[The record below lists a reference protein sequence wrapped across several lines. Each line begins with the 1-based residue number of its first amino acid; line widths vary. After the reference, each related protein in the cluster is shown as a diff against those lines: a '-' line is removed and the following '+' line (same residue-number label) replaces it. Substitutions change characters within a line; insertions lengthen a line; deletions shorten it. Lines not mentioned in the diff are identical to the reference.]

1 MGAQS
6 VTGVGQG
13 MSNGVWKPEN
23 NAGCGNCSPKRC
35 PPTEPKTTIKRGC
48 FVLNIS
54 GGTASLKLG
63 GASSLKVC

>member
-13 MSNGVWKPEN
+13 MSNGVFKPEN

-35 PPTEPKTTIKRGC
+35 PAPEPTPVVKRGC
-48 FVLNIS
+48 YVVNVS
-54 GGTASLKLG
+54 GGAVSYKSG
-63 GASSLKVC
+63 GSTSIKVC